1 MIKLKPR
8 FKICPHI
15 TDFGNHTFAI
25 HRRRFFFW
33 YSLYYTRGYISDFTI
48 LVGSDKDLKEICD
61 EGNRGLRIDYWSRV
75 NRIMKR
81 NNYER
86 TT

>member
-1 MIKLKPR
+1 MNPK

-15 TDFGNHTFAI
+15 TDQGKHTFAI

-33 YSLYYTRGYISDFTI
+33 YSIYWTEGCISLANI
-48 LVGSDKDLKEICD
+48 VGSEKDLQEICE
-61 EGNRGLRIDYWSRV
+61 EGNKGLKINYWSRV
-75 NRIMKR
+75 DRIIR
-81 NNYER
+81 GNGFER